1 MWASFIF
8 LYINA
13 WFPSGQLNT
22 ANLWINFY
30 MKTEPRSIYLIVF
43 LLQFKM
49 ASPPLP
55 PPPHSWR
62 TRNESGS
69 SWKPRQKSYIAKAEE
84 RDASS
89 SSSGGNTVKHCKSRR
104 GKCLNVTYCFV
115 RPRRLKFLNVL
126 IASALCSLLTI
137 LFLPALPRRSNNS
150 WVKKHEENRQ
160 KRTHTWKGGDC
171 LLDIDTKTHAFH
183 NHHLVVAENPRCND
197 NLIILNCMHYY
208 IKELDILHDCSL
220 LCLGILCQSCCG
232 TEVQVE
238 KTFNYEILQRLW
250 KQFAL
255 LTG

>member
-30 MKTEPRSIYLIVF
+30 QKTEPRSIYLIVF
-43 LLQFKM
+43 LQFKM
-49 ASPPLP
+49 ASAPPLP
-55 PPPHSWR
+55 PTPSFWR

-89 SSSGGNTVKHCKSRR
+89 SSSGSSTVKHCKSR
-104 GKCLNVTYCFV
+104 GKCPKCHIL
-115 RPRRLKFLNVL
+115 
-126 IASALCSLLTI
+126 LCSPQEIEVFKRLDCQSYSFVLAYN

-160 KRTHTWKGGDC
+160 KENTHIEGGDC

-197 NLIILNCMHYY
+197 NLIIWIVCIIISRLLSTHCTLCGLNIYANLAV
-208 IKELDILHDCSL
+208 ELKC
-220 LCLGILCQSCCG
+220 
-232 TEVQVE
+232 
-238 KTFNYEILQRLW
+238 K
-250 KQFAL
+250 
-255 LTG
+255 